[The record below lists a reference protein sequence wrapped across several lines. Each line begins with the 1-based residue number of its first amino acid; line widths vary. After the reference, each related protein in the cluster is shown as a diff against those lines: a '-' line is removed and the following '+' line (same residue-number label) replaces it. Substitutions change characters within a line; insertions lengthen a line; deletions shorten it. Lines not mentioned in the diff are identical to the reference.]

1 MLVFSSSESR
11 RNDSP
16 PFYKPTPLE
25 PNPEWREYTGH
36 VMIVD

>member
-1 MLVFSSSESR
+1 MLQFSSPKSR
-11 RNDSP
+11 RSASRVLP
-16 PFYKPTPLE
+16 EATPLE